1 MVPDDAGTSPAG
13 EGRRSSFPFGDG
25 PGRSTA
31 GVAPAGPSREA
42 SDAVRGAPP
51 GRIPSIL
58 GSVAAGVVAAVFGT
72 LLHGQLL
79 YVGSAAIPIGA
90 LGALVLAA
98 SLFLLSGLWARTV
111 IQTAVAG
118 AVAYGVV
125 ALISTSPK
133 TLILTGAS
141 ESAPGTA
148 LAGNLWLF
156 GVLVVTL
163 GTVVVG
169 SIVLRPVGSA
179 GRRT

>member
-42 SDAVRGAPP
+42 SDAASGAPP

-163 GTVVVG
+163 GAVVVG

-179 GRRT
+179 RRRT